1 MDTSLRE
8 IGRPTLRGTRAPS
21 HESYH
26 QVRHNVVE
34 LLSAAREVENPV
46 VPACPEWTLRDLLAH
61 LAGSAALA
69 IGRMSGWPAAHPSAS
84 ADMGVAELL
93 EAWDRLGSEVD
104 LLLSER
110 TGRAG
115 NLLVTDAF
123 THELDIRYA
132 VGAPLPGDH
141 PAFPARSRCWPPG
154 SRPGSAARA
163 ARGADVHR
171 GPQWTVGEGEAA
183 ATVTADRY
191 DLYRSLAGRRTHA
204 QITSLGWG
212 RDSHRWLP
220 AFTWGP
226 FSPPS
231 LPSSR
236 PLPDRLIWLQF
247 AIRLRLVLRFRRRLG
262 QHLGREPVHRRAHR
276 LGGSRRVVALA
287 DHQGD
292 QFNSKQRSTSHG
304 SMR

>member
-8 IGRPTLRGTRAPS
+8 IGRPTLRATRAPS
-21 HESYH
+21 HESYR
-26 QVRHNVVE
+26 QVRNNVLEV
-34 LLSAAREVENPV
+34 LTSARAEENPV

-61 LAGSAALA
+61 LTGSAALA

-84 ADMGVAELL
+84 ADMGVAELVD
-93 EAWDRLGSEVD
+93 AWDRLGSEVD

-141 PAFPARSRCWPPG
+141 PAFAGAFEVLATGFSAGVSAHALPAVRMSTG
-154 SRPGSAARA
+154 ST
-163 ARGADVHR
+163 
-171 GPQWTVGEGEAA
+171 QWTVGEGEAA

-204 QITSLGWG
+204 QITGLEWD

-220 AFTWGP
+220 AFAWGP
-226 FSPPS
+226 FSPPES
-231 LPSSR
+231 P
-236 PLPDRLIWLQF
+236 
-247 AIRLRLVLRFRRRLG
+247 V
-262 QHLGREPVHRRAHR
+262 EPTA
-276 LGGSRRVVALA
+276 S
-287 DHQGD
+287 
-292 QFNSKQRSTSHG
+292 
-304 SMR
+304 